1 MQIRRCIFWRNCLI
15 KRVWSTTLST
25 FFQEIPWHEIFSA
38 LHKKK
43 LLLGFGIL
51 VQATAFF
58 VPILFGH
65 LVTLLNQED
74 SAKDSYF
81 LVMGIL
87 LLSLL
92 EILMSRENEQTL
104 VQSFYEQE
112 KQLKLLLWKKLESMS
127 FQERERMPTGFWMQ
141 KLSRDVAMISGSCR
155 MFFQAG
161 LSFMIFFFGTFF
173 MIVWQ
178 IPSMITMFIF
188 AVFSAVFTQR
198 FFYQRIEESTKGTRE
213 SFYEE
218 GDTLLNLLEML
229 PVLKLFRVSSLYTSL
244 FLDKVGNTI
253 QNQIRQQKLTI
264 NFQMWIQLEFWM
276 LQSIVLCVCT
286 WLFLQEHLEIGDIV
300 MYDMLMA
307 QMLGGMSQLIFVLP
321 QLAAGWEYARSMR
334 PLLTDSEKSC
344 QEVMEDSIYLNEH
357 RHLFEKKIIFILQN
371 VSFSYEPGKKDL
383 IIRNFSTQIHRGEF
397 VCFLGRNGTG
407 KSTLAKLLL
416 GMERPTTGRIY
427 MMAEQPVVVPQHI
440 VIYPDSL
447 LENIRLRDTSVSTR
461 QVERLLCRC
470 GLGHFLQEKGIH
482 TMLVPGMLSGGE
494 LQILG
499 IVRALVRQ
507 PELLVL
513 DELTNNLDIV
523 AKETVYLLL
532 KKLAKECTMILI
544 THDTSCLELSD
555 RIFVFQRAGIIEVAE
570 NTKEKRVDTA
580 IQMIRKDAGF

>member
-1 MQIRRCIFWRNCLI
+1 M
-15 KRVWSTTLST
+15 
-25 FFQEIPWHEIFSA
+25 
-38 LHKKK
+38 
-43 LLLGFGIL
+43 
-51 VQATAFF
+51 
-58 VPILFGH
+58 
-65 LVTLLNQED
+65 
-74 SAKDSYF
+74 
-81 LVMGIL
+81 
-87 LLSLL
+87 
-92 EILMSRENEQTL
+92 
-104 VQSFYEQE
+104 
-112 KQLKLLLWKKLESMS
+112 
-127 FQERERMPTGFWMQ
+127 
-141 KLSRDVAMISGSCR
+141 
-155 MFFQAG
+155 
-161 LSFMIFFFGTFF
+161 
-173 MIVWQ
+173 
-178 IPSMITMFIF
+178 
-188 AVFSAVFTQR
+188 
-198 FFYQRIEESTKGTRE
+198 
-213 SFYEE
+213 
-218 GDTLLNLLEML
+218 
-229 PVLKLFRVSSLYTSL
+229 
-244 FLDKVGNTI
+244 
-253 QNQIRQQKLTI
+253 
-264 NFQMWIQLEFWM
+264 
-276 LQSIVLCVCT
+276 
-286 WLFLQEHLEIGDIV
+286 
-300 MYDMLMA
+300 
-307 QMLGGMSQLIFVLP
+307 
-321 QLAAGWEYARSMR
+321 
-334 PLLTDSEKSC
+334 
-344 QEVMEDSIYLNEH
+344 
-357 RHLFEKKIIFILQN
+357 QN

-523 AKETVYLLL
+523 AKEAVYLLL
-532 KKLAKECTMILI
+532 KKLAKECTMIVI